1 MDAMDDLQRKLFR
14 EKRHRQ
20 KVKDIGLENP
30 ACVICGENDLD
41 MLEGDHVAG
50 RAYDDQIVPL
60 CKNHHAK
67 RTQLQREQPRAGNP
81 NSWLEQLG
89 RWLLSM
95 AEYFEMLIPKLRQ
108 FGEWIIRLA
117 ESGHCDG
124 FELSFD

>member
-1 MDAMDDLQRKLFR
+1 MDDLQRKLFR

-20 KVKDIGLENP
+20 KMKDIGMENP
-30 ACVICGENDLD
+30 ACVICGESDLD

-50 RAYDDQIVPL
+50 RAYDDQVMSL

-67 RTQLQREQPRAGNP
+67 RTQLQREQPRAGHS
-81 NSWLEQLG
+81 NSWLQQLG
-89 RWLLSM
+89 RWLLAM
-95 AEYFEMLIPKLRQ
+95 AEYFEMLVPRLRQ